1 MILCIHTNNNST
13 FTPIVHNVVHNVA
26 LNKPVSMSSTYDRN
40 TVASNAVDGNLLSS
54 HWTCASTKLEATSP
68 WLLVDLLDQY
78 HILYVR
84 IKNREDLSYIQR
96 SQPFDVRVGNSNQ
109 NGGISN
115 DFCVHQGSIPTVD
128 TIKRFDCPQGTRGR
142 YISFHTPPNQS
153 HLELCELEAYGPEA

>member
-1 MILCIHTNNNST
+1 MPLFKCIFLSPT
-13 FTPIVHNVVHNVA
+13 VNVSVNLA
-26 LNKPVSMSSTYDRN
+26 LKKPVSMSSLYDN
-40 TVASNAVDGNLLSS
+40 YTAASNAVDGNLFSS
-54 HWTCASTKLEATSP
+54 HWTCAITMKEDTSP
-68 WLLVDLLDQY
+68 WLLVDLLAQY

-84 IKNREDLSYIQR
+84 IKNRKIQVTLGR

-142 YISFHTPPNQS
+142 YISFHAPPNQS
-153 HLELCELEAYGPEA
+153 LLELCELEAYGFEV